1 MLQIGGISTKEL
13 NGMELDLLRRLGYRL
28 MVPMSE
34 IYQQLALLEVA
45 LPDSHAPQ
53 QKPRHGQKRA
63 GHAHSPSVE
72 LPPKAVE
79 VSSSQSHL
87 AGPKPACASSDARP
101 QFLEPSVALSVK
113 VA

>member
-1 MLQIGGISTKEL
+1 
-13 NGMELDLLRRLGYRL
+13 MELDLMRRLGYRL
-28 MVPMSE
+28 MVPLSE
-34 IYQQLALLEVA
+34 INDQLAVLGVA
-45 LPDSHAPQ
+45 LPDSLVPQ

-79 VSSSQSHL
+79 VFASQSHL
-87 AGPKPACASSDARP
+87 AAPKPACASSDART
-101 QFLEPSVALSVK
+101 QSLKPSVVLSHLSSK